1 MYINFQQNHVSRSVK
16 IVHTNILAANNRKLH
31 TFATTNSNF
40 VKRYYF
46 SHELSYNVFVYQFLG
61 NSGY

>member
-16 IVHTNILAANNRKLH
+16 TVHTNLLANNRKLH

-40 VKRYYF
+40 VRSDYF
-46 SHELSYNVFVYQFLG
+46 SHESSYNVHVYQFPA
-61 NSGY
+61 NSS